1 MVKYRR
7 RQFRRR
13 GRKTPWYAKKYSA
26 MQLAGKALSA
36 TRYIRG
42 LVNSEMFHYQKTG
55 NSNLFSSGTIL
66 PITDIAIGD
75 TAVTRTGNSIFARSL
90 FLNLLIKS
98 NASNLN
104 TQFCR
109 VILFTDTQQVADTTP
124 AVTDVLTTATPN
136 STLNA
141 NNAGR
146 FKIIKN
152 WQFYI
157 NQSTKP
163 AFQIKKYTKL
173 WHHVKYNGS
182 ASTDIQRGG
191 LYLLYLSDQGSYTP
205 DIAYQTNL
213 GYHDN

>member
-7 RQFRRR
+7 RQFRKR
-13 GRKTPWYAKKYSA
+13 GRKTPWYRRKYNA

-55 NSNLFSSGTIL
+55 NSNLFSTGTIL
-66 PITDIAIGD
+66 PLADIAIGD
-75 TAVTRTGNSIFARSL
+75 THVTRTGNSIFVRSL

-98 NASNLN
+98 NSTNLN

-109 VILFTDTQQVADTTP
+109 VILFTDTQQLQDTTP
-124 AVTDVLTTATPN
+124 AVSDVLTTATPN
-136 STLNA
+136 STLNPDT
-141 NNAGR
+141 AGR
-146 FKIIKN
+146 FKVIKN

-157 NQSTKP
+157 NQATNP

-182 ASTDIQRGG
+182 SNTDIQRGG
-191 LYLLYLSDQGSYTP
+191 LYLLYLSDQAGYTP

>member
-1 MVKYRR
+1 MAYRR
-7 RQFRRR
+7 RTRFRRR
-13 GRKTPWYAKKYSA
+13 ARRAPWYRRKYNA
-26 MQLAGKALSA
+26 VQLASKALSGL
-36 TRYIRG
+36 RYVKG

-55 NSNLFSSGTIL
+55 TSNLFSVGTIL

-75 TAVTRTGNSIFARSL
+75 SASTRTGNSIFARSL

-98 NASNLN
+98 NSTNLN

-109 VILFTDTQQVADTTP
+109 VILFTDTQQLQDTTP

-136 STLNA
+136 STLNP
-141 NNAGR
+141 NTAGR
-146 FKIIKN
+146 FKVIKN

-157 NQSTKP
+157 NQTTKP

-182 ASTDIQRGG
+182 SNTDIQRGG
-191 LYLLYLSDQGSYTP
+191 LYLLYLSDQAGYTP
-205 DIAYQTNL
+205 DISYQTNL